1 MVTSFKKACIY
12 FIFII
17 AVTFF
22 YGTVDVLA
30 DWRICS
36 PTATE
41 QGVCKVLAPMDD
53 ASLCTPASFAN
64 ESDCKIEAEKINKAP
79 APTPAPQPTK
89 KDPDFVKLDNPLNL
103 STDVKVIIG
112 TIIQGVLGIMG
123 GLVLLMVV
131 YGGTTWLM
139 AAGNQEKVKAG
150 SQTILWA
157 LLGAVITVASYII
170 LSGIMK
176 FF

>member
-1 MVTSFKKACIY
+1 MMIRKTILY
-12 FIFII
+12 FVFVL

-22 YGTVDVLA
+22 SGAADALA
-30 DWRICS
+30 EWRVCS
-36 PTATE
+36 PTAAE
-41 QGVCKVLAPMDD
+41 KGICKVLGPMED
-53 ASLCTPASFAN
+53 ASLCTSASFATEN
-64 ESDCKIEAEKINKAP
+64 ECKVEADKINK
-79 APTPAPQPTK
+79 TPAATPKPTK
-89 KDPDFVKLDNPLNL
+89 KDPGFVKLDNPLNL

-112 TIIQGVLGIMG
+112 TVIKGVLGIMG

-131 YGGTTWLM
+131 QGGTTWLM
-139 AAGNQEKVKAG
+139 AAGNPEKVKSG

-157 LLGAVITVASYII
+157 LLGAVVTAASYII